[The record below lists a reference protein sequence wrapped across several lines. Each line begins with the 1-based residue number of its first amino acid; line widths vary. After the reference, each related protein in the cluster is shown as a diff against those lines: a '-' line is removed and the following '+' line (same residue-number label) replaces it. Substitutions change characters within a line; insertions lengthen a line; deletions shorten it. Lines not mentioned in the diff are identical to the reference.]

1 MKKYIPLLFLPLLS
15 VAQNSPTEVASI
27 RAEHLEE
34 LLDTASHILTI
45 EEIEEFEGL
54 DYFDYDSS
62 YMVETK
68 IRGRKGKPS
77 EMVTTTKRRPVY
89 RKYGHVI
96 FKLNGVKNKLNV
108 YQPVIDEDL
117 KEYGDYLFIPF
128 RDKTSSFE
136 TYGGGRYID
145 MEVPTNKSVTI
156 DFNLSYNPYCAYS
169 YRYSC
174 PVPPKSN
181 TLKVEINAGEKTPL
195 AH

>member
-1 MKKYIPLLFLPLLS
+1 MMKYLFLLFPFIS
-15 VAQNSPTEVASI
+15 IAQNSPADVEQL

-34 LLDTASHILTI
+34 LLDTSTHILNL

-54 DYFDYDSS
+54 DYFDYDSAYVITS
-62 YMVETK
+62 K
-68 IRGRKGKPS
+68 IKGCKGKPF
-77 EMVTTTKRRPVY
+77 EMVTTTERRPVY
-89 RKYGHVI
+89 RKYGHIV
-96 FKLNGVKNKLNV
+96 FELNGVKNKLNV
-108 YQPVIDEDL
+108 YQPVIDAKN

-128 RDKTSSFE
+128 RDKTSTHE

-145 MEVPTNKSVTI
+145 MEVPADKSVTI

-174 PVPPKSN
+174 PVPPESN
-181 TLKVEINAGEKTPL
+181 TMNIEIKAGEKTPL